1 MIQCISMNVY
11 YYPLYILYTYYIHI
25 IISLLEPQTASDC
38 HESQD
43 GKLDAESVPEAS
55 VRCYHPEKSKMK
67 IACSISLI
75 ISFLVVVH
83 IVYFYFTS
91 HDSET

>member
-1 MIQCISMNVY
+1 M
-11 YYPLYILYTYYIHI
+11 YYIFIVIHI
-25 IISLLEPQTASDC
+25 EPRTASDC
-38 HESQD
+38 QD
-43 GKLDAESVPEAS
+43 PQDCKLDAESVPEAS